1 MSQTETATDQT
12 DNPVFEWPWPD
23 SPGARQIRIRQQELV
38 GLLENRVPVFLDT
51 NFWVMARQAAFEE
64 SDDPEVV
71 SLLGALR
78 LAVESGKVFFPLTSD
93 LIAEFSKQ
101 PPELLAGTMLLVDRL
116 SLGVVMVPH
125 HERMALEVERFF
137 STIYPDVPPEGRPL
151 WTTYAF
157 ALGYEDLEP
166 PGIALSDSMRVAMAE
181 KAWTM
186 QPSVLSQNQSPD
198 VFQAKT
204 ESERIA
210 AYLNAQAALHAHE
223 IDSHATA
230 VRIEVAGS
238 ASMIQ
243 GVAARE
249 YRRIALAKGE
259 LRDAADIQ
267 NSHAVGRKIAGMVA
281 QALDQDRHRQALGSL
296 YAPAMLHAAV
306 RSRAGRKLSA
316 NDIFDFRHAAAAL
329 PYCRAFFTDGPL
341 RSLIV
346 SGHVKLDTL
355 YGCRVIS
362 TPAEAIAVIKE
373 LVL

>member
-12 DNPVFEWPWPD
+12 DDPVFEWPWPD

-38 GLLENRVPVFLDT
+38 GLLEDRVPVFLDT

-64 SDDPEVV
+64 SDDPELV

-101 PPELLAGTMLLVDRL
+101 PPELLAATMLLVDRL

-137 STIYPDVPPEGRPL
+137 STVYPDVPPEGRPL

-166 PGIALSDSMRVAMAE
+166 LGLALSDSMRVAMAE

-186 QPSVLSQNQSPD
+186 QPSVLSQDQSPD
-198 VFQAKT
+198 VFQAKA

-210 AYLNAQAALHAHE
+210 AYLNEQAALHAHE

-259 LRDAADIQ
+259 LRDAADIP
-267 NSHAVGRKIAGMVA
+267 NSHAVGRTIARMVA

-306 RSRAGRKLSA
+306 RSRPGRKLSA